1 MLRNF
6 REKYIGDKQFYKNVL
21 YMVIPMIL
29 QNLVTNFVSLIDNI
43 MVGRIGTEQM
53 NGVSIVNQ
61 YIFVF
66 NITVFGAV
74 AGPSIFGA
82 QFFGKGDHEGQ
93 KYTFRYRLIAVTLIT
108 AIGAV
113 IFGFFSEPLIN
124 LFISKEDAP
133 ERMAETL
140 KYGKEYMLYMLIG
153 LIPFGIGQAYSSV
166 VRECGETR
174 IPMIGSMAAV
184 VFNIFL
190 DYALIFGKFGF
201 PEMGVKGAAIATVSA
216 KFIEALVVISWTHA
230 KPEKN
235 KYIVGVFRRF
245 TIPRELVGKMLIKG
259 LPLLF
264 NEFLWAAGMSI
275 IAQCYSVRGLDVV
288 AARNISSTMTNLF
301 GAIYIQLGSC
311 IGIIV
316 GAKLGANKLKEARST
331 DNKLLF
337 FSVAVTVV
345 VAAIIIPFAGIFPN
359 IYKTSEEIRSLASYM
374 IIVQALTMPLWS
386 YTNACYFTLRSGG
399 KTGITFLFDFG
410 YTFLFMIPLAF
421 ILTYFTDMDIRP
433 LWAVVTFSEIIKV
446 IIGYFMVKSDLWI
459 NNIVDTAEKK

>member
-1 MLRNF
+1 
-6 REKYIGDKQFYKNVL
+6 
-21 YMVIPMIL
+21 
-29 QNLVTNFVSLIDNI
+29 
-43 MVGRIGTEQM
+43 
-53 NGVSIVNQ
+53 
-61 YIFVF
+61 
-66 NITVFGAV
+66 
-74 AGPSIFGA
+74 
-82 QFFGKGDHEGQ
+82 
-93 KYTFRYRLIAVTLIT
+93 
-108 AIGAV
+108 
-113 IFGFFSEPLIN
+113 
-124 LFISKEDAP
+124 
-133 ERMAETL
+133 
-140 KYGKEYMLYMLIG
+140 
-153 LIPFGIGQAYSSV
+153 
-166 VRECGETR
+166 
-174 IPMIGSMAAV
+174 MIGSMAAV

-190 DYALIFGKFGF
+190 DYSLIFGKFGF
-201 PEMGVKGAAIATVSA
+201 PEMGVKGAAIATVAA
-216 KFIEALVVISWTHA
+216 KFIEALVVIAWTHA
-230 KPEKN
+230 KPKKN

-245 TIPRELVGKMLIKG
+245 TIPRELVLKMLIKG

-459 NNIVDTAEKK
+459 NNIVDTAEKE